1 MKHIHIVTGTVQ
13 AQHIAAALE
22 EFKVADAEVLTI
34 TDDYSYGPL
43 RQPDVPFSLLR
54 NQFWNGLKN
63 DLNNSYELRD
73 LEQVLELLNRSKEAE
88 GAIAVH
94 FWMSDKTA
102 ELLTYYFL
110 LHYLKPLAGQLHII
124 NINGLPFL
132 NDDLQLFYPR
142 SFTEIN
148 ARGIIKALKLSRPVT
163 LSEIEA
169 DGDEWKFFQQH
180 PGTVRILSGGKQV
193 AVYEAHYYDEKILD
207 AVALHPQKKWAR
219 IWPQVKPQATEFD
232 LLVLNDRL
240 QQLIQA
246 SKLKVDG
253 GNLVI
258 NQPVVE

>member
-1 MKHIHIVTGTVQ
+1 MKHIHIVTGTEQ
-13 AQHIAAALE
+13 AQHIAAAFG
-22 EFKVADAEVLTI
+22 EFNVADAEVLAI
-34 TDDYSYGPL
+34 TDDFSYGPL
-43 RQPDVPFSLLR
+43 RQRETPFSLLR

-63 DLNNSYELRD
+63 DLNNSYEIRD
-73 LEQVLELLNRSKEAE
+73 LENILALLNRSQEAE
-88 GAIAVH
+88 NGLTLH
-94 FWMSDKTA
+94 FWMSDRAA

-110 LHYLKPLAGQLHII
+110 LHYLKPLTGQLHII

-148 ARGIIKALKLSRPVT
+148 ARGIIKALKLSRLIT
-163 LSEIEA
+163 ASETEA

-193 AVYEAHYYDEKILD
+193 AVHEAHYYDEKILE
-207 AVALHPQKKWAR
+207 AVTLQPQKKWAR
-219 IWPQVKPQATEFD
+219 IWPQVKPQANEFD

-246 SKLKVDG
+246 SRIKVEG

-258 NQPVVE
+258 REQVS